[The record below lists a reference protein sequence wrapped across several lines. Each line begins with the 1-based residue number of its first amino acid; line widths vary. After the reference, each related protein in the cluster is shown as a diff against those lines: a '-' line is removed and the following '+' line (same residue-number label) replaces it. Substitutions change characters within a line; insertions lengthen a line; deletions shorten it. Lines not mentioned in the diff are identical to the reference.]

1 MTRSGLR
8 MCDLFDEE
16 VFEKKLRRV
25 ADGYKK
31 RFGDLL
37 QYDVEEEIARY
48 KVRTLDLDLYSV
60 HQMLTLLS
68 RNSAPRSLLTSSTRF
83 LSSSQPR
90 RRTLRSWSRAPT
102 LSCSTSITA
111 HIPSSHPRTQVL
123 EVSSQVS
130 PSDGARS
137 RRSLV

>member
-1 MTRSGLR
+1 

-48 KVRTLDLDLYSV
+48 KARTPDLDLYSV
-60 HQMLTLLS
+60 RRMLTLLS
-68 RNSAPRSLLTSSTRF
+68 RNSAPRSLLTSSTRS

-90 RRTLRSWSRAPT
+90 RRTLRF
-102 LSCSTSITA
+102 
-111 HIPSSHPRTQVL
+111 
-123 EVSSQVS
+123 
-130 PSDGARS
+130 
-137 RRSLV
+137 